1 MPQLAEIVE
10 EKIKEVQLMDYD
22 QLAFVVLSS
31 KEKDD
36 ENDIDDDINDDEDEG
51 ESPYEKE
58 PSDKD
63 IFDNDIPIVDPEDD
77 LIDDDEEIPYN

>member
-10 EKIKEVQLMDYD
+10 EELKELQRVEND
-22 QLAFVVLSS
+22 QLAFVVLSPRE
-31 KEKDD
+31 KED
-36 ENDIDDDINDDEDEG
+36 EDDIDDDFNEDEDEG
-51 ESPYEKE
+51 ESPFEKE